1 MELTGSHVFEADQ
14 DTVWKLLMDPDA
26 IAKAIP
32 GVKELIPVE
41 GEEMTWRAAAKV
53 GFAALSGHYAGVIK
67 MSEVEAPT
75 QYRLT
80 VNGEGQQS
88 VIGGTALIK
97 LTFNPEKNETLVSW
111 DAHANISGKIASLG
125 QRLIGAGANVMS
137 KQFFHELAKQ
147 LPTR

>member
-1 MELTGSHVFEADQ
+1 MELTGSHTFEADQ
-14 DTVWKLLMDPDA
+14 QTVWTLLMDPEA

-32 GVKELIPVE
+32 GVKELIPIE

-53 GFAALSGHYAGVIK
+53 GFAALSGHYAGIIK
-67 MSEVEAPT
+67 MSEVEAPN

-88 VIGGTALIK
+88 VISGTALIK
-97 LTFNPEKNETLVSW
+97 LTYHPEKNETLVSW
-111 DAHANISGKIASLG
+111 DAEANISGKLASLG

-147 LPTR
+147 LPTQ